1 MAARRIG
8 LFGGS
13 FDPPHVAHLAVAEAA
28 REQARLDRVLW
39 IPAATSPFKAGE
51 ETSEGRH
58 RLEMVRLA
66 IAGNP
71 AFDTD
76 DLEIARGGISY
87 TVDTIEE
94 IADRHPDAELRLIIG
109 GDSLRTF
116 ERWRE
121 PRRIVET
128 AALLVY
134 RRAGDS
140 SASGDLPDWLSA
152 RVTFVEAPAI
162 DLSAT
167 HLRRMLAEGRSGR
180 YLVPDAVLEY
190 AARQGLYRLSR

>member
-28 REQARLDRVLW
+28 REQAQLDRVLW
-39 IPAATSPFKAGE
+39 IPAATSPFKAGGE
-51 ETSEGRH
+51 SSESGH

-66 IAGNP
+66 IADNP
-71 AFDTD
+71 AFEVD
-76 DLEIARGGISY
+76 DLEITRGGVSY
-87 TVDTIEE
+87 TIDTIDE
-94 IADRHPDAELRLIIG
+94 ITGRHPAAELRLIIG
-109 GDSLRTF
+109 GDSLETF

-121 PRRIVET
+121 PRRIVE
-128 AALLVY
+128 AAPLLVY
-134 RRAGDS
+134 RRPGGTGGTGG
-140 SASGDLPDWLSA
+140 SGDLPDWLAA
-152 RVTFVEAPAI
+152 RVSFVEAPAI

-167 HLRRMLAEGRSGR
+167 HLRRMLASGRSGR

-190 AARQGLYRLSR
+190 ASRQGLYR

>member
-39 IPAATSPFKAGE
+39 IPAAISPFKAGA

-58 RLEMVRLA
+58 RMEMVRLA

-71 AFDTD
+71 AFVAD

-87 TVDTIEE
+87 TVDTVEE